1 MVEAAATTAAEGL
14 MHRRIEFHAAT
25 KPNAPP
31 PMAGG
36 FPMERFFSDA
46 GKHMAA
52 ARTEGES
59 RRFEKGESSGSGF
72 DPELSAARIYLRRIG
87 AGLYNPGYTC
97 YLNSVLQ
104 CLTYTEPFVAYLQTG
119 NHKSLCQTAGFC
131 ALCALQS
138 HVRSALQSTG
148 KILAPLQFIKNLRSI
163 SRSFRQHRQ
172 EDAHELMVSLLESM
186 HKCCLP
192 SGVPSESPRA
202 YKKSLVHRIFGG
214 RLRSQVKCARC
225 LHCSNKFDPF
235 LDLSLEIGNAT
246 TLVKALHNFTKEELL
261 DGGEKHYNCQ
271 HCKQK
276 VVAKKRFTIDKAP
289 SVLTIHLKRFS
300 PFNPLRKIDKKVDFQ
315 TALNLKP
322 FVSDSEVM
330 DLKYNLYSVLV
341 HTGGY
346 TQFGHY
352 YCFVRT
358 SSGIWHNLDDTQVCQ
373 VREGDVLRQKAYMLF
388 YVRDSAT
395 SPIVHKY
402 NSAASLSSNKKMIP
416 EKIVCMDGTIR
427 NGLVKSAM
435 KVSSFASEDAKMQ
448 KQNQTSNI
456 CNTSQIQFSNAHNK
470 TEVADASTSQD
481 NVPASVKKSPFEDK
495 CSNTHNKTEV
505 IDASTSQN
513 NVPALVLETHLRD
526 LCFDALD
533 KTEVIDASV
542 QKAPITN
549 LNSAATVFIPK
560 QIDSESQREMMPSGQ
575 HDICILCAASSDQK
589 ACKESLQKLQLK
601 SDGSPT
607 DLGKDVADATH
618 PICNG
623 ADGLL
628 GANDQATEPQPD
640 PFCKPIPDN
649 DTEPIV
655 QIIPTEDTV
664 VSNQSVSTST
674 SGNVTKET
682 ERIKQHDELAIVKEL
697 SVNGIDDKQNEV
709 GQTFVPDKE
718 VQERQ
723 PLMKELSVMDI
734 DHVVD
739 AEQTSVQNHSLD
751 SGQVCNKKQN
761 LGDSTSSVGLTIDNQ
776 DSKDA
781 SLSSAELARSD
792 RSSVANP
799 DSGKCATRNEKGSSH
814 FDLLTRGLRQIT
826 VSRWDDNDMPDTT
839 ETELQRSSS
848 ASIGYV
854 LDEWDEEYDRG
865 RRKKV
870 KRPIKDFGGPNPFQE
885 TANIRSWQGMGLKAE
900 QARRGNQ
907 PLRK

>member
-1 MVEAAATTAAEGL
+1 
-14 MHRRIEFHAAT
+14 
-25 KPNAPP
+25 
-31 PMAGG
+31 
-36 FPMERFFSDA
+36 
-46 GKHMAA
+46 
-52 ARTEGES
+52 
-59 RRFEKGESSGSGF
+59 
-72 DPELSAARIYLRRIG
+72 
-87 AGLYNPGYTC
+87 
-97 YLNSVLQ
+97 
-104 CLTYTEPFVAYLQTG
+104 
-119 NHKSLCQTAGFC
+119 
-131 ALCALQS
+131 
-138 HVRSALQSTG
+138 
-148 KILAPLQFIKNLRSI
+148 
-163 SRSFRQHRQ
+163 
-172 EDAHELMVSLLESM
+172 
-186 HKCCLP
+186 
-192 SGVPSESPRA
+192 
-202 YKKSLVHRIFGG
+202 
-214 RLRSQVKCARC
+214 
-225 LHCSNKFDPF
+225 
-235 LDLSLEIGNAT
+235 
-246 TLVKALHNFTKEELL
+246 
-261 DGGEKHYNCQ
+261 
-271 HCKQK
+271 
-276 VVAKKRFTIDKAP
+276 
-289 SVLTIHLKRFS
+289 
-300 PFNPLRKIDKKVDFQ
+300 
-315 TALNLKP
+315 
-322 FVSDSEVM
+322 
-330 DLKYNLYSVLV
+330 
-341 HTGGY
+341 
-346 TQFGHY
+346 
-352 YCFVRT
+352 
-358 SSGIWHNLDDTQVCQ
+358 
-373 VREGDVLRQKAYMLF
+373 
-388 YVRDSAT
+388 
-395 SPIVHKY
+395 
-402 NSAASLSSNKKMIP
+402 
-416 EKIVCMDGTIR
+416 
-427 NGLVKSAM
+427 
-435 KVSSFASEDAKMQ
+435 MQ

-526 LCFDALD
+526 LCFDALG

-549 LNSAATVFIPK
+549 LNSAATV
-560 QIDSESQREMMPSGQ
+560 
-575 HDICILCAASSDQK
+575 SDQK

-655 QIIPTEDTV
+655 QIIPTE
-664 VSNQSVSTST
+664 
-674 SGNVTKET
+674 
-682 ERIKQHDELAIVKEL
+682 
-697 SVNGIDDKQNEV
+697 
-709 GQTFVPDKE
+709 
-718 VQERQ
+718 
-723 PLMKELSVMDI
+723 
-734 DHVVD
+734 
-739 AEQTSVQNHSLD
+739 TSVQNHSLD
-751 SGQVCNKKQN
+751 SGQVSSKKICSEDSSQMVCSEDCAQRIKRRLRSSMNAESIASDQQASTSETVHAEGTSCKSRRRKHSCCAASSEDGVQVCNKKQN

-839 ETELQRSSS
+839 ETELQRIAAISRHANIDETSECPEWKSADTGITTTTRGMLISVMQLFSNNTIASSTHS
-848 ASIGYV
+848 YQLV
-854 LDEWDEEYDRG
+854 RRDEEYDRG